1 MTARQPVSAETTP
14 RDPARDAARAAAV
27 QALANHQGII
37 RSLSAQQRRE
47 VVGMDAGPTREVGQ
61 PRPRR

>member
-27 QALANHQGII
+27 RALANHQGII
-37 RSLSAQQRRE
+37 RSLSAEQRRE
-47 VVGMDAGPTREVGQ
+47 VVGMDVGPTREVG
-61 PRPRR
+61 RARLAR